1 MREMKRR
8 VGSKKSRGI
17 WRKILEKRKIASF
30 EAYWENLISDKIQ
43 YNEREREDENKRV
56 RLKLRKDLERR

>member
-8 VGSKKSRGI
+8 VGSQKSRGI

-30 EAYWENLISDKIQ
+30 EAYRENLTSDKIQ
-43 YNEREREDENKRV
+43 YNERERG
-56 RLKLRKDLERR
+56 